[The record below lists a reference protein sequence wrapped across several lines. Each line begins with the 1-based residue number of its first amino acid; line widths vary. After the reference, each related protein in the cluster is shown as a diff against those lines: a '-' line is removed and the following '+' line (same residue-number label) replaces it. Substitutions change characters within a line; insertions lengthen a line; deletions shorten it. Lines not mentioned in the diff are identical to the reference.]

1 MSRVYHNKRMSL
13 EEKARHLPAS
23 PGVYLLKDKDR
34 EVIYVGKAKNLR
46 ARVRSYL
53 QETPDD
59 RRRSQFLRARL
70 ADLEVIITDTEKE
83 ALLLENNLIKKYR
96 PRYNVRLRDDKT
108 YFHLKLTLS
117 ERFPMLLLTRRP
129 RPGKDILFG
138 PFASSR
144 AVKETIELL
153 QSLFPLR
160 LCTTPRFQHRG
171 RPCLNFQIKK
181 CLGPCA
187 GEIDEKEYQNL
198 VQQVILFLKG
208 KNQELLDRLREDMA
222 RASEAMEFERAARI
236 RDRIRSIEATLERQ
250 KVESTSFLDRDVFGF
265 FREADQVQIHILGF
279 RQGALR
285 LSQGF
290 PLKRVR
296 LSDSEVLGSFL
307 KQYYHDRDLV
317 PDEIILPFSADDA
330 ELMAEILSER
340 RGKSLA
346 ILVPLRGEKRDLA
359 EMASANAHQSFLAER
374 ERKELKARALEEL
387 KSRLRLKDIPHWIEA
402 YDISN
407 LGPAAAVASMV
418 KFQHGEPEKSG
429 YRRYRI
435 KAVTGQDD
443 YAMMKEVLTRRF
455 RRALDEGAAL
465 PDLIVLDGGKGQLN
479 IALSVLK
486 DFGIKGPDLIALAK
500 EREQGKPLS
509 SHLEKKGE
517 RVYIPRIKDP
527 VYLRPHTPALHLLVE
542 IRDEAHR
549 FANEY
554 QKRLARKKLTRSA
567 LLDLP
572 GIGKKKSNILLRHF
586 KSMAKLKEST
596 PEQIAALPGISKKD
610 ADTIYKSLHPD
621 NKSRK

>member
-1 MSRVYHNKRMSL
+1 MSL

-23 PGVYLLKDKDR
+23 PGVYLLKDKEG
-34 EVIYVGKAKNLR
+34 EVIYVGKARNLR

-53 QETPDD
+53 QDTPDD
-59 RRRSQFLRARL
+59 RFRSQFLKARL
-70 ADLEVIITDTEKE
+70 ADLECVITDTEKE

-108 YFHLKLTLS
+108 YFHLKLTMS
-117 ERFPMLLLTRRP
+117 EKFPRLILTRRP
-129 RPGKDILFG
+129 KPGKDILFG

-144 AVKETIELL
+144 AVKDTIELL
-153 QSLFPLR
+153 QGIFPLR
-160 LCTTPRFQHRG
+160 LCTTRRFQYRS

-187 GEIDEKEYQNL
+187 GKVDEDEYQNL

-208 KNQELLDRLREDMA
+208 RNHELLDRLRDDMA
-222 RASEAMEFERAARI
+222 CASEALEFERAARI
-236 RDRIRSIEATLERQ
+236 RDRIRSVQATLEPQ
-250 KVESTSFLDRDVFGF
+250 KVESTFLLDRDVFGF
-265 FREADQVQIHILGF
+265 FREADHVQIHILGF
-279 RQGALR
+279 RKGVLR

-290 PLKRVR
+290 PLKRAR

-307 KQYYHDRDLV
+307 KQYYHDREILS
-317 PDEIILPFSADDA
+317 DEIILPFSADDA
-330 ELMAEILSER
+330 ELMAEILTER
-340 RGKSLA
+340 RGKK
-346 ILVPLRGEKRDLA
+346 IEIMVPIRGKKRELA
-359 EMASANAHQSFLAER
+359 EMASANAHQSFLADR

-387 KSRLRLKDIPHWIEA
+387 KKRLRLKHVPRWIEA

-418 KFQHGEPEKSG
+418 KFQHGQPDKSG

-435 KAVTGQDD
+435 KSVSGQDD

-455 RRALDEGAAL
+455 RRALKEGQDL
-465 PDLIVLDGGKGQLN
+465 PDLVMLDGGKGQLN
-479 IALSVLK
+479 IALAVFNDL
-486 DFGIKGPDLIALAK
+486 GIKGPDMIALAK
-500 EREQGKPLS
+500 EKEQGEPLS
-509 SHLEKKGE
+509 SRLEKKGE

-527 VYLRPHTPALHLLVE
+527 VYLKPHTPALHLLVE
-542 IRDEAHR
+542 MRDEAHR

-554 QKRLARKKLTRSA
+554 QKRLTRKRLTRSA

-572 GIGKKKSNILLRHF
+572 GIGKKKSNILLRQF
-586 KSMAKLKEST
+586 KSMARIKAST

-610 ADTIYKSLHPD
+610 ADTIYTFLHPEAEEG
-621 NKSRK
+621 KE